1 MVLLRPGFLWLAV
14 PAILV
19 LTLLY
24 MLKLRRRQLTVASL
38 QLWSNLAR
46 NETVN
51 SPFQRLRCSP
61 LYLLQC
67 LLIVVAVVATA
78 QPAIRRS
85 DSAAGAVFVVI
96 DSGLTMQTSS
106 RGTTRLQ
113 AAKQACTRILQGLSP
128 TTAIEVI
135 SAGTHAKLLTPL
147 THDERLVAT
156 AISGLRPDDTPP
168 DVAGAIGLAAN
179 LAAAWHG
186 NRSPVIKLVT
196 DGCFYRYS
204 PRALDAAKA
213 QRIPV
218 NVVTVGQPRAVAL
231 LISSCSYA
239 YNPDGSCLQVLVAV
253 HNAGD
258 EPRSSVETIRLD
270 GVLIDARAITVLPDG
285 DSHQIYQLPNPATTH
300 RLQVSLKPAGALPA
314 AATAQLVIRP
324 PIVRHILMVGTG
336 TAFLERALLSDPT
349 VRLGTANSYP
359 GAAACKSYDAVVFC
373 NKAPALLPP
382 GTYLFVHCT
391 SNRSPAATVTRT
403 GSTSVINWHRNNSV
417 LQFVDPE
424 AVTFSNSLLGMPTEG
439 SISLADA
446 QGGSLVIERN
456 GIRNRQLFFGFDP
469 SDSGF
474 LVSIS
479 FPILI
484 SNAVRW
490 LTANSVDGAS
500 ANYLAGESVL
510 VPSSAGRAEV
520 LIKYPDNHTVRLPV
534 TSGEPYIKA
543 NRAGFY
549 SATAPGYSWIC
560 AVNCNATSAGSL
572 HTVTIPSVA
581 FHVRPSPARTA
592 NLTWHSVLRAA
603 ALLVLGLLCLE
614 WWVYH
619 RRPL

>member
-1 MVLLRPGFLWLAV
+1 MVFLRPGYLWLAV
-14 PAILV
+14 PALLV

-24 MLKLRRRQLTVASL
+24 TLKLRRRRLVVASL

-51 SPFQRLRCSP
+51 SPFQRLRYSP

-78 QPAIRRS
+78 QPAIRQS
-85 DSAAGAVFVVI
+85 GSANGAVFLVV

-113 AAKQACTRILQGLSP
+113 AAKKACSRILQGLSP
-128 TTAIEVI
+128 TTAVEVI
-135 SAGTHAKLLTPL
+135 SAGSHAELLTPL
-147 THDERLVAT
+147 THDDSLVAT
-156 AISGLRPDDTPP
+156 ALRGLRPDDTPP
-168 DVAGAIGLAAN
+168 DVAGAIGLATN
-179 LAAAWHG
+179 LDAALHG
-186 NRSPVIKLVT
+186 NRPPVIELVT
-196 DGCFYRYS
+196 DGCFYRRS

-213 QRIPV
+213 QRITV
-218 NVVTVGQPRAVAL
+218 KVVTVGQSRSVAL

-239 YNPDGSCLQVLVAV
+239 YNPDGSGLQILVGV

-258 EPRSSVETIRLD
+258 EPRSSVETVRLD
-270 GVLIDARAITVLPDG
+270 GVLIDARAITVLPNVE
-285 DSHQIYQLPNPATTH
+285 SQQIYQLPVPATTR
-300 RLQVSLKPAGALPA
+300 RLEVSLQPAGPLPA

-336 TAFLERALLSDPT
+336 TAFLKRALLSDPT
-349 VRLGTANSYP
+349 VRLWTANSYP
-359 GAAACKSYDAVVFC
+359 GAAACKPYDAVVFC

-403 GSTSVINWHRNNSV
+403 GAPSVINWHGNHSV
-417 LQFVDPE
+417 LQFVDPG
-424 AVTFSNSLLGMPTEG
+424 AVTFSNALLGMPTEG
-439 SISLADA
+439 SISLADS
-446 QGGSLVIERN
+446 QDGSLVIEHK
-456 GIRNRQLFFGFDP
+456 GKRNRQLFFGFDP
-469 SDSGF
+469 GESGF

-490 LTANSVDGAS
+490 LTANSIDGAS

-510 VPSSAGRAEV
+510 APGLPEGSDV

-534 TSGEPYIKA
+534 TSGEPYIQA

-549 SATAPGYSWIC
+549 SATAPGYSWMC
-560 AVNCNATSAGSL
+560 AVNCNATSAASL
-572 HTVTIPSVA
+572 HTVSIPPVEFQA
-581 FHVRPSPARTA
+581 GPGAARNA
-592 NLTWHSVLRAA
+592 IVTWHSIWRAA

-619 RRPL
+619 RRTL